1 MVQDG
6 AKKRPKLEPDVV
18 TAPVVKRIFH
28 MADTGR
34 GMLGIAGTLNEEGIA
49 TATGKLWSKNGVH
62 FILRNEVYTGTL
74 VKGTAAKDNADPVL
88 VDRAF
93 PAIVSKSQF
102 HRVNSLMRS
111 RDRPPPQGGKPLLAQ
126 RAGQVLHMQENSLGP
141 GIQEGQVPLYVC
153 QSLIK
158 KGSGSCH
165 SPKLNT
171 RRFE

>member
-6 AKKRPKLEPDVV
+6 AKKRPKLDPDVV

-74 VKGTAAKDNADPVL
+74 V
-88 VDRAF
+88 
-93 PAIVSKSQF
+93 
-102 HRVNSLMRS
+102 
-111 RDRPPPQGGKPLLAQ
+111 
-126 RAGQVLHMQENSLGP
+126 
-141 GIQEGQVPLYVC
+141 
-153 QSLIK
+153 
-158 KGSGSCH
+158 
-165 SPKLNT
+165 
-171 RRFE
+171 